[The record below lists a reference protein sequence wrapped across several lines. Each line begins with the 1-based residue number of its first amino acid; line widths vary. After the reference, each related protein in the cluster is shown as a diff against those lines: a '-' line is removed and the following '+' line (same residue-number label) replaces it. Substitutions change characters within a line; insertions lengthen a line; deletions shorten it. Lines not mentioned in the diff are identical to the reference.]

1 MIKTFKHKG
10 LEKLFELDDRSGIQP
25 KHAEKLLDILDR
37 LHASSQ
43 VEDMRYPG
51 SSLHQLKG
59 DVYDGLCL
67 RKNEWSVKVS
77 GNWRVTFQF
86 EDGNAYVVD
95 YEDYHYEFDYDNEK
109 KAETSWCFD

>member
-1 MIKTFKHKG
+1 MAHQIFYYI
-10 LEKLFELDDRSGIQP
+10 LPILVYLFTSF
-25 KHAEKLLDILDR
+25 
-37 LHASSQ
+37 HASSQ

-51 SSLHQLKG
+51 SRLHQLKG
-59 DVYDGLCL
+59 D

-95 YEDYHYEFDYDNEK
+95 YEDYH
-109 KAETSWCFD
+109 

>member
-1 MIKTFKHKG
+1 MTNVTLGVTIQTVIKTFKHKG

-51 SSLHQLKG
+51 SRLHQLKG
-59 DVYDGLCL
+59 D

-95 YEDYHYEFDYDNEK
+95 YEDYH
-109 KAETSWCFD
+109 